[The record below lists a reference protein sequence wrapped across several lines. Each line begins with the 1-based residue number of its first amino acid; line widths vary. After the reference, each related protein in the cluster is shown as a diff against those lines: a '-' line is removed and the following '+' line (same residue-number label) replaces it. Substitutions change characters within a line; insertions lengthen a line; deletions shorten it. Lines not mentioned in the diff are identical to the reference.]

1 MPYREVYLAGGEVAI
16 ARISD
21 EAIIEW
27 IEVRERNKTI
37 GYPDR
42 PPDIDNEFMR
52 SWIQHPGDPGYEE
65 LRKRA
70 LVNSFPVIT
79 IAEEDI
85 YKGWVIE
92 AKLLIGFNEGEG
104 YTFRMV
110 VRGIA
115 TGETL
120 LDKISVKAEWDEQY
134 YENVLTLYSNMFIH
148 PHSDPPLISTYL
160 DYEEMQAE
168 SILAEQELKEYYD
181 GLRLN

>member
-1 MPYREVYLAGGEVAI
+1 MPYREIFLGGGEVSI

-27 IEVRERNKTI
+27 LSVRERNKNI

-52 SWIQHPGDPGYEE
+52 SWIQHPSDPGYKE
-65 LRKRA
+65 LKEQAR
-70 LVNSFPVIT
+70 VNSFPVIS
-79 IAEEDI
+79 ISAELSD
-85 YKGWVIE
+85 IE
-92 AKLLIGFNEGEG
+92 AKLLIGYNEGEG
-104 YTFRMV
+104 YTFRILARV
-110 VRGIA
+110 LK
-115 TGETL
+115 TGEAL
-120 LDKISVKAEWDEQY
+120 LDRTSVKIEWDEQY